1 MLIWKWIGL
10 TAAFFTVLACI
21 ALRMREGSAFHRGL
35 QKCVCACLAL
45 FLCSLVPGMQAGVNT
60 LAVAV
65 VAALGLPGLGLL
77 QVIALMP

>member
-1 MLIWKWIGL
+1 MLMWKWMGL
-10 TAAFFTVLACI
+10 TAVLFAALAFI
-21 ALRMREGSAFHRGL
+21 ALRMRVGSAFHRGL

-45 FLCSLVPGMQAGVNT
+45 FLCSLVPGMQAGVNA

-65 VAALGLPGLGLL
+65 VAVLGLPGLGLL